1 MLFQTTEDE
10 RAFKVYKKVY
20 NKIKKAIEINQTSE
34 FTATN
39 LAAIMKQ
46 ANLEYELVPNDDN
59 ISQKLVV
66 AKAGI
71 KFDGIIN
78 YTKVV
83 DLFHQE
89 FDATSFKPDI
99 DNSDFFNVYQSVV
112 ALYTSGRANVDTFFD
127 YNSLFELT
135 PECHK
140 LNWYTPEPL
149 TLDWIL
155 EQISESMK
163 ALELPENRIKEIDK
177 KFTD

>member
-10 RAFKVYKKVY
+10 RKFKTYKKVY

-46 ANLEYELVPNDDN
+46 ANLEYELVPTNDN

-71 KFDGIIN
+71 EFDGIVDFV
-78 YTKVV
+78 KVM

-89 FDATSFKPDI
+89 FDTTMFKPDV
-99 DNSDFFNVYQSVV
+99 DNSDFFNVYQSVG

-155 EQISESMK
+155 DQISESMK

-177 KFTD
+177 KFTE